1 MARIRAGHDS
11 VCDDR
16 VTASQPRAAPAA
28 ARVLAQEGRGSEYVD
43 KSEMILIFISDGYF
57 SSPNCM
63 RELLRAMHMKKPLL
77 TLMESERRKGAL
89 TREEVRMRLKEA
101 NENYA
106 KWGLADEMDAW
117 RFPQPSAQQLY
128 DVIFGAREPIEW
140 NRLGIFQDVTLRQI
154 ADATLQA
161 TLPDTQGK
169 TYLQGELVSQMAEV
183 LKRPSSS
190 YHIYKS
196 QHNPGVDELLKELAT
211 WSGTK
216 MVSTPTRRQASM
228 AHLPSPTGS
237 PDPRRSV
244 RRDIGEE
251 ESSVV
256 RIRKG
261 VSSLVGNIGAKL
273 KSQPLRVASS
283 PDQLAECDHFLC
295 YLNGRT
301 WTSGETS
308 AAFASE
314 VRAPGARVQTQ
325 GGEGSMPHLN
335 PQPHTMHTLPSPPA
349 GPPRDERG
357 RPPAAGARDAG
368 VWRAGGKI
376 RLRLW
381 HLLLVCRGDDARRAA
396 QARHLRRDRTAI
408 EGRRVERGEHG
419 AAAKDPCQGRRARRR
434 S

>member
-1 MARIRAGHDS
+1 
-11 VCDDR
+11 
-16 VTASQPRAAPAA
+16 
-28 ARVLAQEGRGSEYVD
+28 VD

-314 VRAPGARVQTQ
+314 VLRAMN
-325 GGEGSMPHLN
+325 EG
-335 PQPHTMHTLPSPPA
+335 
-349 GPPRDERG
+349 
-357 RPPAAGARDAG
+357 
-368 VWRAGGKI
+368 V
-376 RLRLW
+376 
-381 HLLLVCRGDDARRAA
+381 HLLLVHEMPGCGGQEARFGCDFGIFFSCAEGTTPDGLLRRGIYDEIALPLKGGAWREASMALLRKTLAKGGELGDD
-396 QARHLRRDRTAI
+396 LSSPS
-408 EGRRVERGEHG
+408 GRRLSKRFSSSSAASKIEFWRLRTKSHRSKADRISKTEVAASSVDVQVEPADG
-419 AAAKDPCQGRRARRR
+419 A
-434 S
+434 